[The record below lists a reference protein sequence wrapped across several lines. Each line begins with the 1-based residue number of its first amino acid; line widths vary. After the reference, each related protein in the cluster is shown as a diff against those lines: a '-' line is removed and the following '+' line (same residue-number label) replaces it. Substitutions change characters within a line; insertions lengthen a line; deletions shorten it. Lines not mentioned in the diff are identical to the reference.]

1 VAELQF
7 QDITKLYGDRAAVT
21 NINLTV
27 PAGSFTVLIGP
38 SGCGKTTLL
47 EIAAGLIHP
56 TGGQVLLGGRRLT
69 RPGPETAIVFQHHNL
84 FEWMTVRDNVAF
96 GLRAQGVKRAARRS
110 RANKLLAD
118 VGLVEHANKLPRELS
133 GGMRQRVAI
142 ARALVMNP
150 QVLLLDE
157 PFSSLDYQT
166 RRVMQRYL
174 LAMWHHAQATI
185 TMVTHDLDEAL
196 MLADQ
201 VVLISGS
208 PGRMIE
214 VIPIAIDRPR
224 SPEDPRLKDIRSHL
238 RHHLEREA
246 VLDEFTAA
254 EIAALDREG
263 VTADL

>member
-1 VAELQF
+1 MAELRF
-7 QDITKLYGDRAAVT
+7 EGITKIYGDHTAISDV
-21 NINLTV
+21 NLTV
-27 PAGSFTVLIGP
+27 PAGSFTTLIGP

-47 EIAAGLIHP
+47 EIAAGLV
-56 TGGQVLLGGRRLT
+56 TASSGQVWLSGKRLT

-96 GLRAQGVKRAARRS
+96 GLRAQGIKRTERRL
-110 RANKLLAD
+110 RAGKLLAD
-118 VGLVEHANKLPRELS
+118 VGLIEHANKLPRELS

-142 ARALVMNP
+142 ARALVLNP

-185 TMVTHDLDEAL
+185 AMVTHDLDEAL

-201 VVLISGS
+201 VVLMSGS
-208 PGRMIE
+208 PGRIVE

-224 SPEDPRLKDIRSHL
+224 DPEDAQLQQIRSHL
-238 RHHLEREA
+238 RHYLERE
-246 VLDEFTAA
+246 VILGEFTAA
-254 EIAALDREG
+254 EIAALDRES
-263 VTADL
+263 VTVDL

>member
-1 VAELQF
+1 MAELRF
-7 QDITKLYGDRAAVT
+7 EGISKLYDGDFAVT

-47 EIAAGLIHP
+47 EIAAALIP
-56 TGGQVLLGGRRLT
+56 ATQGQVLLGGRPIT
-69 RPGPETAIVFQHHNL
+69 QPGFETAIVFQHHNL

-96 GLRAQGVKRAARRS
+96 GLRTQGVKRAERRL
-110 RANKLLAD
+110 RAGKLLAD
-118 VGLVEHANKLPRELS
+118 VGLIEHANKLPRELS

-142 ARALVMNP
+142 ARALVLNP

-185 TMVTHDLDEAL
+185 VMVTHDLDEAL

-201 VVLISGS
+201 VVLFSGS
-208 PGRMIE
+208 PGQIVE
-214 VIPIAIDRPR
+214 VIPLPIERPR
-224 SPEDPRLKDIRSHL
+224 DPEDSRLQTVRSHL
-238 RHHLEREA
+238 RHHLEREVA
-246 VLDEFTAA
+246 LGEFTTA
-254 EIAALDREG
+254 ELAALQREG
-263 VTADL
+263 MTADL

>member
-7 QDITKLYGDRAAVT
+7 EGITKIYGDRSAVT
-21 NINLTV
+21 DITLTV
-27 PAGSFTVLIGP
+27 SAGSFTALIGP

-47 EIAAGLIHP
+47 EIAAGLVPP
-56 TGGQVLLGGRRLT
+56 TTGQVLLGERRLT

-96 GLRAQGVKRAARRS
+96 GLRAQGVKQSERRLRAG
-110 RANKLLAD
+110 KLLAD
-118 VGLVEHANKLPRELS
+118 VGLIEYANKLPRELS

-142 ARALVMNP
+142 ARALVLNP

-185 TMVTHDLDEAL
+185 VLVTHDLDEAI

-201 VVLISGS
+201 VVLMSGS
-208 PGRMIE
+208 PGRIIE
-214 VIPIAIDRPR
+214 VIPISIDRPR
-224 SPEDPRLKDIRSHL
+224 NPEEPQLQEIRSHL
-238 RHHLEREA
+238 RHHLEREVA
-246 VLDEFTAA
+246 LCEFTAA
-254 EIAALDREG
+254 ELAALDREG
-263 VTADL
+263 VTADF